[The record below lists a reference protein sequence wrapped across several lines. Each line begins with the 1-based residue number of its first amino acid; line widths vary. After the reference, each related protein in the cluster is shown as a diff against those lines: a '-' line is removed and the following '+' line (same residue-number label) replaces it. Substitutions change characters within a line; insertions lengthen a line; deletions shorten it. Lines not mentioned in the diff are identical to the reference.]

1 MQYSVENFAA
11 SIDYCRRPSAIVCDM
26 QMKLAT

>member
-1 MQYSVENFAA
+1 MQYLVENCAA

-26 QMKLAT
+26 QTKFAT